1 MTYLHT
7 LHSPLFWL
15 LAMSLSIWLYTVLT
29 SDRSK
34 WGTGRWVLAGL
45 YLFGWLLAYV
55 VSTPLGSGLL
65 VRSLVI
71 ESDIDPDFQP
81 EYILVAAMGY
91 VFTGDPESDVLN
103 DGTASRVATAAR
115 WWKQFPEVTLVMQ
128 GYSGGGSIS
137 EDHQGNLM
145 KHFAMSFGIPFEKI
159 LLEPQSRNTREH
171 VENILGFD
179 RITAETRIGVVS
191 SDWHLRRV
199 RMVFDQEFP
208 NVRFLGAPG
217 RKVDVTRATLLIPD
231 ERNLVLSAICLRE
244 WAAVAWY
251 SLKGWG

>member
-91 VFTGDPESDVLN
+91 VFTGDPEADVLN

-115 WWKQFPEVTLVMQ
+115 WWQQFPEATLVMQ
-128 GYSGGGSIS
+128 GYSGGGDIDT
-137 EDHQGNLM
+137 DHQSKLM
-145 KHFAMSFGIPFEKI
+145 KHFAMSFGIPSEKI
-159 LLEPQSRNTREH
+159 LLEPHSRNTREH
-171 VENILGFD
+171 VDHILEFD
-179 RITAETRIGVVS
+179 GIARGTRLGVVS

-199 RMVFDQEFP
+199 RMVFEREFEQ
-208 NVRFLGAPG
+208 VRFLGAPG
-217 RKVDVTRATLLIPD
+217 RKIPTSGTGVFMPS
-231 ERNLVLSAICLRE
+231 EGHLSLSAICLRE
-244 WAAVAWY
+244 WVANGWY
-251 SLKGWG
+251 LLND